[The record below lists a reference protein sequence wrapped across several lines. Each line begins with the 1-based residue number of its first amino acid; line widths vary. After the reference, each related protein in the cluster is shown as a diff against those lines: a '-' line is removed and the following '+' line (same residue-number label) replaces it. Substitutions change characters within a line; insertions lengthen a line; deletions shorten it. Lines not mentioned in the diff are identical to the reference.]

1 MLEMIY
7 PAPSPQLVEEKALFP
22 IMRPLSS
29 FLPRLAFA
37 IGLAAVSMVVP
48 PHRAHAQSADEAEA
62 EQDAMDAQKQ
72 AEARKDARRAAPP
85 SALPGADSD
94 NGDSS
99 HARMDINPTAALFDA
114 INRGSLIGAKEALS
128 RGADINARNVLEQ
141 TPLDLAIDLGRNDI
155 MFQLLSLRT
164 YNPDGRLVTNV
175 EHEEAPT
182 GHIAIDGRAALTAKA
197 PPIVE
202 DRGHPVPSVGFLGF
216 NGPASQGTG
225 SHPVHTA
232 HPVAHTRHRST
243 SPSRTARQA
252 RH

>member
-1 MLEMIY
+1 
-7 PAPSPQLVEEKALFP
+7 
-22 IMRPLSS
+22 MRPLSS

-37 IGLAAVSMVVP
+37 IGLSAASIVVL

-62 EQDAMDAQKQ
+62 EQEAMDAQKQ

-85 SALPGADSD
+85 SALPGAETDSGD
-94 NGDSS
+94 NS

-164 YNPDGRLVTNV
+164 YNPDGKLITSATHDESSSHITVNGQASLAARAPAPVV
-175 EHEEAPT
+175 ENP
-182 GHIAIDGRAALTAKA
+182 GQ
-197 PPIVE
+197 
-202 DRGHPVPSVGFLGF
+202 PVPSVGFLGF
-216 NGPASQGTG
+216 GGPAAPPARTGTAHAPQRRPHAIVHRT
-225 SHPVHTA
+225 SHPQKA
-232 HPVAHTRHRST
+232 PA
-243 SPSRTARQA
+243 PRTAP
-252 RH
+252 

>member
-1 MLEMIY
+1 MPEMMTSS
-7 PAPSPQLVEEKALFP
+7 APSPQLVEEKALFP

-37 IGLAAVSMVVP
+37 IGLSALSVAAL
-48 PHRAHAQSADEAEA
+48 PHRAQAQSANEAEA

-94 NGDSS
+94 NGDNS
-99 HARMDINPTAALFDA
+99 HARMDVNPTAALFDA
-114 INRGSLIGAKEALS
+114 INRGSLLGAKEALS
-128 RGADINARNVLEQ
+128 RGADINARNILDQ

-175 EHEEAPT
+175 EHEDASG
-182 GHIAIDGRAALTAKA
+182 GHISINGRAALTAKA
-197 PPIVE
+197 PPVVE
-202 DRGHPVPSVGFLGF
+202 DRGHPIPSVGFLGF
-216 NGPASQGTG
+216 NGPASQRQGN
-225 SHPVHTA
+225 HPVHTGRAVVHRAA
-232 HPVAHTRHRST
+232 HRRSAHQ
-243 SPSRTARQA
+243 PAQP
-252 RH
+252 